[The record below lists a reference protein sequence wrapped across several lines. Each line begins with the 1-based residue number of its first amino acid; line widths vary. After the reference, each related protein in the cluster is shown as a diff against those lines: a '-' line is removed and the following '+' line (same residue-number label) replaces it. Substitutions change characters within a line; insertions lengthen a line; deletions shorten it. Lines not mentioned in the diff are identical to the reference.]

1 MTDNE
6 IKDGLR
12 CCASNELL
20 NNTCDDCPYENKV
33 FKYARYCNS
42 VLSDDALDLIN
53 RQQAKIE
60 ALQMD
65 NEQLQSDI
73 INANMNLEHM
83 TAEFEELEAE
93 YEKVY
98 EQAEADILGN
108 LPQGGASCHWCID
121 KHKEY
126 AIKEFAER
134 LKEYLEITDCDD
146 WFEITEHGLI
156 CEIDNLVKEMVGDAE

>member
-6 IKDGLR
+6 IKKALV
-12 CCASNELL
+12 CCADEMGCAKGCPFFDKKKSKCKVASPYGAFEKLL
-20 NNTCDDCPYENKV
+20 
-33 FKYARYCNS
+33 
-42 VLSDDALDLIN
+42 LDLLN

-65 NEQLQSDI
+65 NEQLQSDV

-121 KHKEY
+121 KHKKY

-134 LKEYLEITDCDD
+134 LKYKYSIFCRYCGGFIKLEIN
-146 WFEITEHGLI
+146 
-156 CEIDNLVKEMVGDAE
+156 NLVKEMVGEE